1 MVRLSVRC
9 WFSSRK
15 QENRHS
21 LGFRFLQPTGYLEI
35 KSGQVLL
42 HLLSNTRSIAFRSRW
57 RNSAWLK
64 SGFWQFI
71 AQRAAGGEGTS
82 HNSFA
87 LETSGSKASL
97 LTSLVCPP
105 LNEHHVLTLQS
116 RNHPKRSVETAWG
129 LDSSAVCAHQ
139 RRLVGP
145 AKSYALLYRSL
156 ECDKKQHGLV
166 SMIKHWIMKHR
177 DRIFHLNIP
186 LRIRNEWK
194 RRTGGVQRT
203 DGKCT
208 NCWGTCCWQ
217 FREVYEARR
226 PTFRQRWWC
235 EKCVTQIYQCVLIHH
250 ARFEVSRTE
259 DECS

>member
-1 MVRLSVRC
+1 MNTMYLPFKAEIIRKGRL
-9 WFSSRK
+9 K
-15 QENRHS
+15 L
-21 LGFRFLQPTGYLEI
+21 LG
-35 KSGQVLL
+35 V
-42 HLLSNTRSIAFRSRW
+42 W
-57 RNSAWLK
+57 
-64 SGFWQFI
+64 
-71 AQRAAGGEGTS
+71 
-82 HNSFA
+82 
-87 LETSGSKASL
+87 
-97 LTSLVCPP
+97 
-105 LNEHHVLTLQS
+105 TLQQFVLI
-116 RNHPKRSVETAWG
+116 KG
-129 LDSSAVCAHQ
+129 G
-139 RRLVGP
+139 LVGP

-177 DRIFHLNIP
+177 DGIFHLNIP

-203 DGKCT
+203 DWKCT